1 MVFLELRRD
10 SKATITLISKPD
22 KDILKKENYRP
33 VLLMNINIKTLN
45 KILSNYIQKHIER
58 IVHCEHM

>member
-1 MVFLELRRD
+1 MLC
-10 SKATITLISKPD
+10 KATITLISKPD

-33 VLLMNINIKTLN
+33 VLLMKINTKTLN

-58 IVHCEHM
+58 IIHCDQV